1 MNGKHWKL
9 LVLKAAN
16 RALGGIGENFIRH
29 QCQRLGFD
37 IEQLTS
43 EQIQKLAI
51 EAKNNS
57 LLIVGHVR
65 AEKLRVQLLGIIED

>member
-1 MNGKHWKL
+1 MSENLYKSHIIK
-9 LVLKAAN
+9 VAN
-16 RALGGIGENFIRH
+16 RTMGGIGENFIRH

-37 IEQLTS
+37 IDQLTVEQL
-43 EQIQKLAI
+43 QKLAI

-65 AEKLRVQLLGIIED
+65 AEKLRSQILAILDD